1 MNQKYL
7 SSEQSIYLFGWRFE
21 GADDMV
27 SMKDISAACGVSV
40 ATVSKA
46 LNNHSDIG
54 EETKEYIRKTAKE
67 MGYFPNSAA
76 KALKTNRTYN
86 LGVLFV
92 DDAQSGLKHDYFA
105 YVLDSFKQTAEQQG
119 YDMTFI
125 NCCKTRNNKMSYL
138 DHARYRGFDGV
149 VIACIDFYDPE
160 VMDLVRSD
168 IPVVTIDH
176 LFNNRIAIISDN
188 VKGMRDLLTFVYNK
202 GHRKIAYIHGM
213 DSAVTQSR
221 LSSFYKTAQ
230 ELELEIPDEYIK
242 EAAYRDTKA
251 TFEKTQELLDLPNPP
266 TCILYPDD
274 FASFGGIN
282 AIKERGLS
290 IPQDISVVG
299 YDGIRIGRHLEPQLT
314 TLRQDTELV
323 GAKAAECLIDLIEH
337 PKTTL
342 IQQVVVEGEVFE
354 GKSVGTIN

>member
-1 MNQKYL
+1 
-7 SSEQSIYLFGWRFE
+7 
-21 GADDMV
+21 MV
-27 SMKDISAACGVSV
+27 SMKDISVTCGVSV

-54 EETKEYIRKTAKE
+54 EETKEHIRKVAKE

-92 DDAQSGLKHDYFA
+92 DDDQSGLKHDYFS
-105 YVLDSFKQTAEQQG
+105 YVLDSFKRTAEQRG

-125 NCCKTRNNKMSYL
+125 NCCKTRTNKMSYL
-138 DHARYRGFDGV
+138 EHSMYRGFDGV
-149 VIACIDFYDPE
+149 AIACIDFYDPE
-160 VMDLVRSD
+160 VVELVRSD

-188 VKGMRDLLTFVYNK
+188 VKGMKDLLTFVYNK
-202 GHRKIAYIHGM
+202 GHRHIAYIHGM

-221 LSSFYKTAQ
+221 LSSFYKTAE
-230 ELELEIPDEYIK
+230 ELGLEVPDEYIK
-242 EAAYRDTKA
+242 EAAYRDTKGSFA
-251 TFEKTQELLDLPNPP
+251 QTQELLDLPNPP

-282 AIKERGLS
+282 AITERGLN
-290 IPQDISVVG
+290 IPQDISIAG

-314 TLRQDTELV
+314 TLRQDTEQV
-323 GAKAAECLIDLIEH
+323 GAKAAESLVNLIEH

-354 GKSVGTIN
+354 GRSVGTII

>member
-1 MNQKYL
+1 
-7 SSEQSIYLFGWRFE
+7 
-21 GADDMV
+21 MV
-27 SMKDISAACGVSV
+27 SMKDISVACGVSV

-54 EETKEYIRKTAKE
+54 EETKKHIRKVAKE

-76 KALKTNRTYN
+76 KALKTNRSYN

-105 YVLDSFKQTAEQQG
+105 YVLDSFKRTAEQRG

-125 NCCKTRNNKMSYL
+125 NCCKTRTNKMSYL
-138 DHARYRGFDGV
+138 EHAMYRGFDGV
-149 VIACIDFYDPE
+149 AIACIDFYDPE
-160 VMDLVRSD
+160 VMELVRSD
-168 IPVVTIDH
+168 LPVVTIDH

-202 GHRKIAYIHGM
+202 GHRRIAYIHGM

-221 LSSFYKTAQ
+221 LSSFYKTAE
-230 ELELEIPDEYIK
+230 ELGLEVPDEYIK

-251 TFEKTQELLDLPNPP
+251 TYLRTQELLELADPP

-282 AIKERGLS
+282 AIAERGMN
-290 IPQDISVVG
+290 IPQDISIAG
-299 YDGIRIGRHLEPQLT
+299 YDGIRIGRHLAPQLT
-314 TLRQDTELV
+314 TLRQDTEQV
-323 GAKAAECLIDLIEH
+323 GAMAAECLINLIEH

-342 IQQVVVEGEVFE
+342 IQQIIVEGEVFE
-354 GKSVGTIN
+354 GRSVRQI